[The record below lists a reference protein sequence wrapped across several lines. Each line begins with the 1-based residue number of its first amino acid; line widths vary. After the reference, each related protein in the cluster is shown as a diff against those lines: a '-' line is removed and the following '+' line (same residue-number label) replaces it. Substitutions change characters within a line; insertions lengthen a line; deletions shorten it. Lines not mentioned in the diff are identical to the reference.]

1 MFVFSVDEIR
11 VGFMNSEDENLMW
24 TNYGRENLVGSGSK
38 MENSAEKLKICMFG
52 DGDII
57 GTTKKKRVKSRLLAA

>member
-1 MFVFSVDEIR
+1 MS
-11 VGFMNSEDENLMW
+11 MSKLNLAA
-24 TNYGRENLVGSGSK
+24 N
-38 MENSAEKLKICMFG
+38 AKLKICMFG